1 MAVARQ
7 SLATLR
13 GPGRVGWPLVATG
26 VVLALIV
33 GWLAAQGHDRTTFVV
48 AVALPLVIL
57 LFRYPWTAVLVY
69 VVLEPLFAV
78 GGGTAV
84 AGPASGPETWLIE
97 RLLVPVMLLVA
108 LAYRML
114 GLSRSYFRLSLT
126 DVAIAGFLVL
136 AFVNVQ
142 LLTGNPVREMA
153 NFYVKLFIPIALY
166 WLIRVIEP
174 REREL
179 EWLLWAFIGLVL
191 LQAAVGALSWV
202 APSVLPAEWLGRAGE
217 RTVGTVRGPGPYTAT
232 LMVGAMMAVAFLEV
246 RRSELARLGLFAVIA
261 TAFIGIAIS
270 FSRGSWLGAAAVV
283 LGLLAFRRGVA
294 TRLGGIFGIVLIVLV
309 VASGGAIATIAA
321 TRFAD
326 ADTAE
331 SRLVT
336 NNAAI
341 RMIQLR
347 PALGFGYDNFELFD
361 ESLKVRVGNMP
372 AQEGS
377 AHHSF
382 LALAAENG
390 IPALILYLFPV
401 AWLLWLTLRR
411 WRQVTS
417 RDPLHG
423 ALLIA
428 MWLAI
433 GHEFVVMNFMDMLHS
448 STWGTSLWWLC
459 LGVIHVVLTRGSRP
473 EEVVRVGWTVP
484 APLRP

>member
-1 MAVARQ
+1 MAVIQQPLGR
-7 SLATLR
+7 LR
-13 GPGRVGWPLVATG
+13 GVPAVGRPLVVIG
-26 VVLALIV
+26 IVLAVVV
-33 GWLAAQGHDRTTFVV
+33 GWLASQGHDRTTFVV
-48 AVALPLVIL
+48 AVALPLLIL
-57 LFRYPWTAVLVY
+57 LVRYPWTAVLVY
-69 VVLEPLFAV
+69 VALEPLFAV
-78 GGGTAV
+78 GGGTASV
-84 AGPASGPETWLIE
+84 GPASGPETWLIE
-97 RLLVPVMLLVA
+97 RLLVPVLLLVA
-108 LAYRML
+108 LGYRML

-136 AFVNVQ
+136 AFANVQ
-142 LLTGNPVREMA
+142 LMTANPVREMA
-153 NFYVKLFIPIALY
+153 NFYDKLVIPIALY

-179 EWLLWAFIGLVL
+179 EWLLWMFIGLVL
-191 LQAAVGALSWV
+191 LQFAVGALSWL
-202 APSVLPAEWLGRAGE
+202 APSVLPADWLGRAGE
-217 RTVGTVRGPGPYTAT
+217 RTVGTVRGPGPYTTT
-232 LMVGAMMAVAFLEV
+232 LMVGAMMAVAFLGV
-246 RRSELARLGLFAVIA
+246 RRGELSRLGLFAVVAI
-261 TAFIGIAIS
+261 AFIGIAIS
-270 FSRGSWLGAAAVV
+270 FSRGSWVGAAVV
-283 LGLLAFRRGVA
+283 LLGLFAFQRGVA
-294 TRLGGIFGIVLIVLV
+294 TRLTGIFLVLFAVLV
-309 VASGGAIATIAA
+309 IASGGAIASFAA

-341 RMIQLR
+341 RMIGLK

-377 AHHSF
+377 AHHTF

-390 IPALILYLFPV
+390 VSALILYLFPV

-417 RDPLHG
+417 RNPLHG
-423 ALLIA
+423 PLLIA
-428 MWLAI
+428 MWLALA
-433 GHEFVVMNFMDMLHS
+433 HQFMVMNFMDMLHS

-459 LGVIHVVLTRGSRP
+459 LGLIHVVLTRGSRP
-473 EEVVRVGWTVP
+473 EEVVRGGWTVP